1 MSQDYDDYEDEG
13 RRQRDDDRLEDGD
26 DHRASRR
33 AKDRTN
39 VPGILLIVLG
49 VLNLL
54 GSGYFLFNGLVALT
68 PAGKAAAAK
77 QAEAMN
83 PQQKQQMQQMGWN
96 YDSLI
101 GTVGKGYI
109 AIGALGILLA
119 IGTIIAGVR
128 IGATPRLYP
137 GGHHVDCRLHPL
149 PFAGGLLSPRP
160 GVRHL
165 VAGGAAELG
174 RKVRL
179 PLSNRSHRGYL
190 PAQSWGRW
198 RLRRPCE
205 AASGPLSERSMTQQL
220 ITVGHSPDPDDA
232 FMFYALAH
240 DKIDTGNLR
249 FRHELQDIETLNRRA
264 MRGELEVSAV
274 SIHAYAHLL
283 DKYALLPSGCSMG
296 DRYGPMV
303 VARQPL
309 TVEQLKSV
317 RIAVPGTLTTAFLTL
332 RLLLPGGFQ
341 YEVMPFDQIITAVA
355 EGSFEAGLIIHEGQ
369 LTFQNQGLQL
379 VVDLGVWWQ
388 EKTGLP
394 LPLGGNVVRRD
405 LGAETMRQIS
415 RLLKESIRYSLEHR
429 DAALDYALQ
438 YARDMDKNLA
448 DRFVGM
454 YVNDWTLDY
463 GPRGR
468 EAVRRLLEEGHKA
481 GVIPS
486 AVNVEFV
493 D

>member
-1 MSQDYDDYEDEG
+1 
-13 RRQRDDDRLEDGD
+13 
-26 DHRASRR
+26 
-33 AKDRTN
+33 
-39 VPGILLIVLG
+39 
-49 VLNLL
+49 
-54 GSGYFLFNGLVALT
+54 
-68 PAGKAAAAK
+68 
-77 QAEAMN
+77 
-83 PQQKQQMQQMGWN
+83 
-96 YDSLI
+96 
-101 GTVGKGYI
+101 
-109 AIGALGILLA
+109 
-119 IGTIIAGVR
+119 
-128 IGATPRLYP
+128 
-137 GGHHVDCRLHPL
+137 
-149 PFAGGLLSPRP
+149 
-160 GVRHL
+160 
-165 VAGGAAELG
+165 
-174 RKVRL
+174 
-179 PLSNRSHRGYL
+179 
-190 PAQSWGRW
+190 
-198 RLRRPCE
+198 
-205 AASGPLSERSMTQQL
+205 MTQRL

-240 DKIDTGNLR
+240 DKIDTGGLR

-303 VARQPL
+303 VARRPM
-309 TVEQLKSV
+309 TVEQLKTA

-332 RLLLPGGFQ
+332 RLLLGEPGGSHPPLA
-341 YEVMPFDQIITAVA
+341 YEVMPFDHILGAVA
-355 EGSFEAGLIIHEGQ
+355 DGKFDAGLIIHEGQ

-405 LGAETMRQIS
+405 LGPDVIRQIS
-415 RLLKESIRYSLEHR
+415 RLLKESIRYSLAHR
-429 DAALDYALQ
+429 DAALTYALQ
-438 YARDMDKNLA
+438 YARDMDKGLA

-468 EAVRRLLEEGHKA
+468 EAVRRLLEEGHRA